1 MSGIRSHRT
10 ARGPSADLDE
20 AGVCSWQ
27 RRAQLLYEIMGDH
40 MKNDVPS
47 LQESIIN
54 HVEYTLARSRYRFD
68 DFEAYQATSL
78 SVRDRLIESWNDTQ
92 VSLSCCC
99 LAVSQSSAGLYSDA
113 FDADRTN
120 RIRVGD
126 ELTRPVPL
134 IRYE

>member
-1 MSGIRSHRT
+1 
-10 ARGPSADLDE
+10 
-20 AGVCSWQ
+20 
-27 RRAQLLYEIMGDH
+27 MGDH

-92 VSLSCCC
+92 VLCVPAAVGSCH
-99 LAVSQSSAGLYSDA
+99 LG
-113 FDADRTN
+113 
-120 RIRVGD
+120 
-126 ELTRPVPL
+126 
-134 IRYE
+134 